1 MHWGFYVILLIIM
14 ISGYFISTLD
24 GRSIPF
30 FGLMDIPSLMTQK
43 GSEETAG
50 KIHWI
55 LAYATIGL
63 VFLHAAIAL
72 WHHFVK
78 RDPTLVRMIKPKHT

>member
-1 MHWGFYVILLIIM
+1 M

-30 FGLMDIPSLMTQK
+30 FCLIDVPSLFTQK
-43 GSEETAG
+43 GLEETAG
-50 KIHWI
+50 KFHWI

-63 VFLHAAIAL
+63 AVLHAAIAL

-78 RDPTLVRMIKPKHT
+78 RDPTLVRMIKPNHPQLGEDND